1 MKKQSLRTLILL
13 LCAIVT
19 IALANRY
26 AGAQTPME
34 KLRVAYTVIAPTQ
47 LNVWTA
53 KETGFYAK
61 HGLEVELVLLVGAPL
76 AVAAL
81 LSGETPI
88 VHTGASGVITSNL
101 SGS

>member
-1 MKKQSLRTLILL
+1 MKKPSLQTLILL

-19 IALANRY
+19 IALANPY

-53 KETGFYAK
+53 KEMSYIAT
-61 HGLEVELVLLVGAPL
+61 H
-76 AVAAL
+76 
-81 LSGETPI
+81 
-88 VHTGASGVITSNL
+88 N
-101 SGS
+101 

>member
-19 IALANRY
+19 ISLANPY
-26 AGAQTPME
+26 VAAQTPME

-53 KETGFYAK
+53 KEMGYYAK

-76 AVAAL
+76 A
-81 LSGETPI
+81 
-88 VHTGASGVITSNL
+88 ITAVGRRNADCIRSF
-101 SGS
+101 GRDQQ